1 MNGACEMT
9 SRSAPGADIGLAPCR
24 VAWLGRDVDYN
35 DAWALQRRLVDKRA
49 EAAISD
55 TLLLLEH
62 APVYTAGRRSEPEH
76 VLLDEAGLLAI
87 GIPVVETDRG
97 GQVTYH
103 GPGQLV
109 GYPIIGLTE
118 RDMGPKQY
126 VRTLESVLLDT
137 LADLGVTAGVI
148 EGLTGV
154 WAEGAKVAAIGVKIS
169 RGATMHGFALNVE
182 PDMGAYDH
190 IIACGITDREVT
202 SVAKLLGRSVAMDVV
217 RERATHHFAK
227 WFGVQMTPVEAEG
240 L

>member
-1 MNGACEMT
+1 MNGVCGMT
-9 SRSAPGADIGLAPCR
+9 SRSATGADVGLAPCR
-24 VAWLGRDVDYN
+24 VAWLGRNVDYN
-35 DAWALQRRLVDKRA
+35 NGWALQRQLVNKRV
-49 EAAISD
+49 EGAIPD

-76 VLLDEAGLLAI
+76 VLLDEAGLRAI

-137 LADLGVTAGVI
+137 LADLGVKAEVI
-148 EGLTGV
+148 DCLTGV
-154 WAEGAKVAAIGVKIS
+154 WADGAKVAAIGVKIS
-169 RGATMHGFALNVE
+169 RGVTMHGFALNVE
-182 PDMGAYDH
+182 PDMGAYNH
-190 IIACGITDREVT
+190 IVACGITDREVT
-202 SVAKLLGRSVAMDVV
+202 SIAKLLGRSVAMDSV
-217 RERATHHFAK
+217 RERVTHHFAT
-227 WFGVQMTPVEAEG
+227 WFGVQITPVEADA

>member
-1 MNGACEMT
+1 MT
-9 SRSAPGADIGLAPCR
+9 SRSATGADVSLTPCR
-24 VAWLGRDVDYN
+24 VAWLGRDIDYN

-49 EAAISD
+49 EVAIPD

-76 VLLDEAGLLAI
+76 VLLDEAGLRVI

-109 GYPIIGLTE
+109 GYPIISLTE

-126 VRTLESVLLDT
+126 VRTLESVLLDA

-169 RGATMHGFALNVE
+169 RGVTMHGFALNVE
-182 PDMGAYDH
+182 PDMGAYEH
-190 IIACGITDREVT
+190 IVACGITDREVT
-202 SVAKLLGRSVAMDVV
+202 SIAKLLGRSVAMDVV
-217 RERATHHFAK
+217 RERVTHHFAK
-227 WFGVQMTPVEAEG
+227 WFGVQMTPVEADA

>member
-1 MNGACEMT
+1 MT
-9 SRSAPGADIGLAPCR
+9 NSSATEADVGLAPCR

-35 DAWALQRRLVDKRA
+35 DAWVLQKRLVDKRVDA
-49 EAAISD
+49 TTPD

-62 APVYTAGRRSEPEH
+62 SQVYTAGRRSEPEH
-76 VLLDEAGLLAI
+76 VLLDEAGLRAT

-109 GYPIIGLTE
+109 GYPIISLTE

-126 VRTLESVLLDT
+126 VRTLESVLLGA
-137 LADLGVTAGVI
+137 LADLDVTAGLI
-148 EGLTGV
+148 SGLTGV

-169 RGATMHGFALNVE
+169 RGVTMHGFALNVE

-190 IIACGITDREVT
+190 IVACGITDREVT
-202 SVAKLLGRSVAMDVV
+202 SIVKLLGRSVAMDVV
-217 RERATHHFAK
+217 RARVTHHFAK
-227 WFGVQMTPVEAEG
+227 WFGVQVALVEAEA

>member
-1 MNGACEMT
+1 MT
-9 SRSAPGADIGLAPCR
+9 SRSATGADVSLTPCR
-24 VAWLGRDVDYN
+24 VAWLGRDIDYN

-49 EAAISD
+49 EVAIPD

-76 VLLDEAGLLAI
+76 VLLDEAGLRVI

-109 GYPIIGLTE
+109 GYPIISLTE

-126 VRTLESVLLDT
+126 VRTLESVLLDA

-169 RGATMHGFALNVE
+169 RGVTMHGFALNVE
-182 PDMGAYDH
+182 PDMGAYEH
-190 IIACGITDREVT
+190 IVACGITDREVT
-202 SVAKLLGRSVAMDVV
+202 SIAKLLGRSVAMDVV
-217 RERATHHFAK
+217 RERVTHHFAK
-227 WFGVQMTPVEAEG
+227 WFGVQVALVEAEA